1 MENKTKTE
9 GLKLNF
15 QHIFCTL
22 FHCVYNNYCCFL
34 DPRLVE
40 FIRSRKTQSVS
51 SSTCSSEPSEKT
63 GDKDTPGSRTTV
75 TLSRNSEEMDMDGVE
90 REEEERKEVTS
101 SIAGT
106 IYYKELTF
114 TFLQLTVL

>member
-1 MENKTKTE
+1 M
-9 GLKLNF
+9 
-15 QHIFCTL
+15 
-22 FHCVYNNYCCFL
+22 
-34 DPRLVE
+34 
-40 FIRSRKTQSVS
+40 
-51 SSTCSSEPSEKT
+51 
-63 GDKDTPGSRTTV
+63 TTV

-114 TFLQLTVL
+114 LQHTVLWAVP